1 MRLTSKVSLATFLFP
16 ELINKFYLVG
26 KEMSDNSEEEISED
40 HMPQN
45 DEKDEEGIVRFAW
58 KIQSIYNASYS

>member
-1 MRLTSKVSLATFLFP
+1 MRLTSEVSLATFLFP

-40 HMPQN
+40 PMPQE
-45 DEKDEEGIVRFAW
+45 DEKDEEGIISIAW
-58 KIQSIYNASYS
+58 EIRSIYNESFS